1 MTIDKRPIGLPIEE
15 PSLATWWPRLDFAF
29 VDAGNEYVATG
40 GAQSGGSADIQFGV
54 VYTGTGGAQSGG
66 TATVEVSHAYVATGG
81 AQSGGSADIQ
91 FGVAY
96 VGTGG
101 AQSGGASTPSYEYI
115 AQGGAQSGGAAD
127 VVYTQVIP
135 SLTISGTIRVQSLPQ
150 NIRVQ
155 VAESSIVVTLLSEAA

>member
-1 MTIDKRPIGLPIEE
+1 MIGTAAVGVWAVGVPPEIQ
-15 PSLATWWPRLDFAF
+15 SGAY
-29 VDAGNEYVATG
+29 EYVATG
-40 GAQSGGSADIQFGV
+40 GAQSGGAAEIQFSA
-54 VYTGTGGAQSGG
+54 VYVATGGAQSGG
-66 TATVEVSHAYVATGG
+66 AAEIQFGADYVATGG

-101 AQSGGASTPSYEYI
+101 AQSGGAATPSYEYI
-115 AQGGAQSGGAAD
+115 AQGGAQSGGSAG

-155 VAESSIVVTLLSEAA
+155 VVEPAIVVTLLAKAA

>member
-1 MTIDKRPIGLPIEE
+1 MIGTLPIGVTPVGV
-15 PSLATWWPRLDFAF
+15 PGVS
-29 VDAGNEYVATG
+29 AGNEYVATG
-40 GAQSGGSADIQFGV
+40 GAQA
-54 VYTGTGGAQSGG
+54 GGA
-66 TATVEVSHAYVATGG
+66 
-81 AQSGGSADIQ
+81 ADIQ

-101 AQSGGASTPSYEYI
+101 AQSGGASTPSYEYV
-115 AQGGAQSGGAAD
+115 AQGGAQSGGSAD

-155 VAESSIVVTLLSEAA
+155 VVEPAIVVTLLAKAA

>member
-54 VYTGTGGAQSGG
+54 
-66 TATVEVSHAYVATGG
+66 
-81 AQSGGSADIQ
+81 
-91 FGVAY
+91 AY
-96 VGTGG
+96 VGT
-101 AQSGGASTPSYEYI
+101 
-115 AQGGAQSGGAAD
+115 GGAQSGGAAD
-127 VVYTQVIP
+127 VVYTQVVP
-135 SLTISGTIRVQSLPQ
+135 SLTISGTIRVQIPTEGTRVQLTTSEIRVQSLPQ

-155 VAESSIVVTLLSEAA
+155 VVEPAIVVTLLAKAA